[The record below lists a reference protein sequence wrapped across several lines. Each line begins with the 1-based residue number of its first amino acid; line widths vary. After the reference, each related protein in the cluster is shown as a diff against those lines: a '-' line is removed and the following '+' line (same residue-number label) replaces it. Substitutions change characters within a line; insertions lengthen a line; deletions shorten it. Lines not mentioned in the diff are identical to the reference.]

1 MKLRKTIAAIAA
13 VALTVSAMSVAVLAD
28 VSDTDVSTP
37 NAQTN
42 ENSPTAKSG
51 GAGATVDSVKDGT
64 GSAEITTDND
74 GNTVVNVQL
83 TPTTGSAAGGQP
95 EDGVADAR
103 ENYHVVIPVDGLT
116 AAGWSFST
124 DPEDGNQYGYDDTDH
139 KDWNIADGTLK
150 LWLPVANGGTCK
162 VVVVDESGNKK
173 VIIVNTANGTTV
185 VETTSS
191 ATEETTTAEET
202 TAATEE
208 TTVSEETTVP
218 EETTA
223 AEETDPDDDLPP
235 SAGSLPSL
243 TPGSGSSSAEAA
255 PADAV
260 SSPAEISASKNADVT
275 VNAAS
280 EPVSAEMVTAFVNND
295 AAKTMTLSYG
305 SALKVAVNKEDVTD
319 AETANLDFSVSG
331 ENFLSSSDIED
342 NEVLSEA
349 TKIVQIDFVSEGK
362 IDGVDKVTVK
372 SKVGV
377 KLAGKTVT
385 VFEYVDGKL
394 VNLGKTEVTASGYVK
409 FKTDHFGQFVLA
421 VE

>member
-28 VSDTDVSTP
+28 VSDTDTS
-37 NAQTN
+37 AQTVG
-42 ENSPTAKSG
+42 EQKTDKGLSRA
-51 GAGATVDSVKDGT
+51 AGDPTVDGISNGT
-64 GSAEITTDND
+64 GSATIENGEAGVDK
-74 GNTVVNVQL
+74 VVNVTL
-83 TPTTGSAAGGQP
+83 TPSDADTPIAGSPQQGAA
-95 EDGVADAR
+95 DGTP
-103 ENYHVVIPVDGLT
+103 NYHVVIPLDGI
-116 AAGWSFST
+116 
-124 DPEDGNQYGYDDTDH
+124 EDGWTFDTANGSQYDFDEAEHTY
-139 KDWNIADGTLK
+139 NIDENVLK
-150 LWLPVANGGTCK
+150 LWLPITDGGEYTIVIKNSDGTQSKKIVVKTAHGTAPVA
-162 VVVVDESGNKK
+162 S
-173 VIIVNTANGTTV
+173 
-185 VETTSS
+185 TSS
-191 ATEETTTAEET
+191 TTEATTTTEATE
-202 TAATEE
+202 TEE
-208 TTVSEETTVP
+208 V
-218 EETTA
+218 
-223 AEETDPDDDLPP
+223 LPP